1 MKYLDITN
9 NYLFREFNCGLTQ
22 EQTARLCFVG
32 LAQVKLWDAGETIP
46 PHYKRLMRMYSNRE
60 LGIGES
66 WKQFEFVSEK
76 MKIPTGQLVSAQQI
90 LTGLA
95 LIEINSELEIKTTS
109 KLLKYARA
117 IANIKQS

>member
-1 MKYLDITN
+1 
-9 NYLFREFNCGLTQ
+9 
-22 EQTARLCFVG
+22 
-32 LAQVKLWDAGETIP
+32 
-46 PHYKRLMRMYSNRE
+46 
-60 LGIGES
+60 
-66 WKQFEFVSEK
+66 